1 MADLDLAPD
10 VNDGP
15 ETSDAIASLAA
26 KLQQLLILF
35 NHIGNIRIT
44 AKLSPPDWVE
54 LIRAT
59 ACQTNI
65 FVKISALVESAPRDS
80 KKAPGNLVLYKK
92 YINMS
97 GMISEM
103 NRLFTA
109 AIGRSVNSPLMMKR
123 YNEFSCNTHKKK
135 GDDTLGN
142 SARSMPNW
150 HTSGVSEK
158 GDTKAVL
165 A

>member
-10 VNDGP
+10 VNDGA
-15 ETSDAIASLAA
+15 ETSEAIASLAA

-44 AKLSPPDWVE
+44 AQLSPPDSVAG
-54 LIRAT
+54 IRAT

-65 FVKISALVESAPRDS
+65 FVKISALVESAPRDC
-80 KKAPGNLVLYKK
+80 KKAPEDLAFYKIHINL
-92 YINMS
+92 S
-97 GMISEM
+97 GLIPEM

-123 YNEFSCNTHKKK
+123 YNEFLCNTHK
-135 GDDTLGN
+135 
-142 SARSMPNW
+142 
-150 HTSGVSEK
+150 
-158 GDTKAVL
+158 
-165 A
+165 

>member
-1 MADLDLAPD
+1 MVPQPSEGRRVRSFGDNDSWLGIHASFVTQDNRLFQLADLDLAPD

-65 FVKISALVESAPRDS
+65 FVKISAVVESAPRDG
-80 KKAPGNLVLYKK
+80 KKASEDLAFYKNHINL
-92 YINMS
+92 S
-97 GMISEM
+97 GLISEM
-103 NRLFTA
+103 NRLFTT
-109 AIGRSVNSPLMMKR
+109 AIGRSVNSPLMMKP
-123 YNEFSCNTHKKK
+123 YNES
-135 GDDTLGN
+135 
-142 SARSMPNW
+142 
-150 HTSGVSEK
+150 
-158 GDTKAVL
+158 
-165 A
+165 